1 MAVNNL
7 ANIEDDGF
15 MYGLDRLVFG
25 GVDFG
30 YISEEGL
37 QPNITEAEKVQVRAA
52 QMRNA
57 VVKEFESK
65 AEIIGFSFK
74 LLQLTTAKGWKD
86 AFGGMVDDKGVYA
99 YPIKKDKKEG
109 KMTIHCASG
118 HVIEA
123 DKVSLTANLAD
134 GLNMNNTL
142 TIECKV
148 TFIVPDGENVEN
160 LFKVYPPGAYTE
172 QALTPEEPS
181 TGEGGGVVD
190 PMA

>member
-1 MAVNNL
+1 MAENK
-7 ANIEDDGF
+7 ANIVDDGF
-15 MYGLDRLVFG
+15 MYGLDRFVFG

-37 QPNITEAEKVQVRAA
+37 QPNITEAEKVQVRAV

-65 AEIIGFSFK
+65 AEIIGFTFK
-74 LLQLTTAKGWKD
+74 LLQLTTDKGWKD
-86 AFGGMVDDKGVYA
+86 AFGGEVDAKGVYA

-109 KMTIHCASG
+109 KMVIYCASG
-118 HVIEA
+118 HVIEVEKA
-123 DKVSLTANLAD
+123 SLTANLAD

-160 LFKVYPPGAYTE
+160 LFKVYPPGTYTE
-172 QALTPEEPS
+172 PVTPPEN
-181 TGEGGGVVD
+181 EGGDVID

>member
-1 MAVNNL
+1 MAVNQI
-7 ANIEDDGF
+7 ADDGF
-15 MYGLDRLVFG
+15 VYGLDRFAFAG
-25 GVDFG
+25 KDFG

-37 QPNITEAEKVQVRAA
+37 QPNITEAEKVQVRAV

-65 AEIIGFSFK
+65 AEIIGFTFK
-74 LLQLTTAKGWKD
+74 LIQLKADGWKD
-86 AFGGMVDDKGVYA
+86 AFGGTVDENGVYH

-123 DKVSLTANLAD
+123 EKVSLTANLAD

-142 TIECKV
+142 TIECKI
-148 TFIVPDGENVEN
+148 TFIVPEGEDVTD

-172 QALTPEEPS
+172 PVPE
-181 TGEGGGVVD
+181 
-190 PMA
+190 A